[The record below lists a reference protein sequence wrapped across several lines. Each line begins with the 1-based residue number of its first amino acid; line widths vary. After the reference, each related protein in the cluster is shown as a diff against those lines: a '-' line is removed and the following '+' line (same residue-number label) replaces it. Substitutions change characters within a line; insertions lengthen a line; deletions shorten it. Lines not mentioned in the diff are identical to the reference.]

1 VQATAPSGNRG
12 RQVNAMLLAKNPV
25 SVLVSALGIIALGAA
40 CGIDTAPDGL
50 RATPAGDGPVV
61 KFDVTHRPLPEVPL
75 PNDLATFADPTSRTG
90 RRINVSLVAPT
101 FMERNAR
108 EDFTSM
114 EGWGISSPISVA
126 FDRAPGTDPREAAI
140 DLEDVAA
147 RMQGDEH
154 DLSNDPIYV
163 VNLTTGKPVFLDV
176 GNGYYPVA
184 LRDPFRYFPNDPKSS
199 ESNLAFETVEEGLG
213 LPQAAYR
220 PELDRD
226 FDGVLD
232 HPNTLGTKGIAGID
246 NLLTWYERE
255 TDTLIVRPVIP
266 LDEKTEYAVILTDR
280 LHGSNRQAVRSPFES
295 IHHAS
300 QRPGVA
306 RVADVLRDKH
316 LANYFGDIAGTG
328 LDHVAFAWTFT
339 TQPTHE
345 DMVLLRNGLY
355 GQGPFARFA
364 GDFPAVMDVKQV
376 AGPKPQ
382 GEDQGDLKNG
392 SPSCQK
398 RAGTPYAIKLN
409 EPDIKESFTTLFKE
423 VFGLDA
429 GDLKAVENGFGNI
442 DHLVVGSFKSP
453 YLMGDPASRDPDTR
467 FHLDFKT
474 GEGDVRSDTVQWFLS
489 VPKQKPG
496 APKTPFPVAFWGHG
510 VTGHSDEILFY
521 AGDYARQGI
530 ALFGYNNP
538 EHGLVFDETDE
549 ALASGRLSLNCLVP
563 FLGAFKNGRAHD
575 LNGDGKPDSGW
586 FWWTAHIFHT
596 RDNVRQGILDGMQA
610 VRILRTF
617 DGKTRSTQDFNG
629 DGQPDL
635 AGDFDGDGTVDV
647 GGPNVSY
654 FAAGESLGGIMS
666 GIQGG
671 IDPYMVA
678 AAPMSGGGSLALD
691 VGFRSYGV
699 VEAVTGQLLGP
710 IVFAVPPSERPDKE
724 KEPEKMGSS
733 CSPTQRSVRIVV
745 NEGDENHE
753 LEIACLEPAELS
765 ERMTVVVSNV
775 SSGEVRCA
783 RTGMDGRFEVAIPSS
798 VNDKLDIQIY
808 NAPDVVKSYDGCAVL
823 RESPVGRRISTWEKA
838 ALHTLDV
845 ATPDTNKCEEPLG
858 CAQFRDAFYPVGSAL
873 VAPNEGFGFHRQSPS
888 LRRFRDLAQAA
899 FDPAD
904 PIAFAPYYMLK
915 PLTNELGAVVPP
927 HALLN
932 INTVGDNFV
941 QIAAGLTF
949 ARAAGAL
956 PFLPPSA
963 ASRYP
968 DFADYATPPD
978 LYERLGRRTPMQFL
992 VDRSVVEGLAR
1003 LGRTS
1008 AGPTCRANYAANDA
1022 VCTNKNPTIDPLKC
1036 ANALYD
1042 ADWVSEGGMQFDQPH
1057 PDTPLRLARIAKVHA
1072 TDDASLAAS
1081 WEPRLRGVPF
1091 GPDAAGWSA
1100 RERVVGLLNHYLV
1113 PEGKHTWDVG
1123 DVCLAWDYATYG
1135 NALTAR
1141 FFASDGKDLYYL
1153 SHPKTHG
1160 CLVNG
1165 SCDFLR

>member
-1 VQATAPSGNRG
+1 MNLATHRLS
-12 RQVNAMLLAKNPV
+12 L
-25 SVLVSALGIIALGAA
+25 LVSAACILALGAA

-50 RATPAGDGPVV
+50 RATPAGTGPVV
-61 KFDVTHRPLPEVPL
+61 KFDTAHRPLPEVPL
-75 PNDLATFADPTSRTG
+75 PNDVACFADPTSRTG

-114 EGWGISSPISVA
+114 EGWGISSPISVG
-126 FDRAPGTDPREAAI
+126 FDRAPGSDPLAAAI
-140 DLEDVAA
+140 DLEDVAS

-163 VNLTTGKPVFLDV
+163 VNLTTGLPVFLDV
-176 GNGYYPVA
+176 GNGYYPVVV
-184 LRDPFRYFPNDPKSS
+184 RDPFRYLPNDPKAS
-199 ESNLAFETVEEGLG
+199 ESNLAFETVEEGAG
-213 LPQAAYR
+213 LPQSAYR

-226 FDGVLD
+226 FDGILD
-232 HPNTLGTKGIAGID
+232 HPNTLGNKGIAGVD

-255 TDTLIVRPVIP
+255 TDTFIVRPVVP

-280 LHGSNRQAVRSPFES
+280 LRGANREPVRSPFES

-300 QRPGVA
+300 QRSSIA
-306 RVADVLRDKH
+306 RVADVLRDKR

-328 LDHVAFAWTFT
+328 LEHVAFAWTFT

-345 DMVLLRNGLY
+345 DMVLLRDGLY
-355 GQGPFARFA
+355 GKGPFARFA
-364 GDFPAVMDVKQV
+364 SEFPPVMSVKQL

-382 GEDQGDLKNG
+382 GEDQGDLAAA
-392 SPSCQK
+392 SPVCAK
-398 RAGTPYAIKLN
+398 RAATPYAIKLN
-409 EPDIKESFTTLFKE
+409 EPDIKESFSTLFKE

-429 GDLKAVENGFGNI
+429 GGLAAVEAGFGNV
-442 DHLVVGSFKSP
+442 DHLVVGSFETP

-467 FHLDFKT
+467 FHVDFKT
-474 GEGDVRSDTVQWFLS
+474 GAADVHRDSVQWFLS
-489 VPKQKPG
+489 VPKARGGKKG
-496 APKTPFPVAFWGHG
+496 PFPVAFWGHG

-538 EHGLVFDETDE
+538 EHGLVFGESDET
-549 ALASGRLSLNCLVP
+549 LASARLSVNCLVP

-610 VRILRTF
+610 LRILRTF
-617 DGKTRSTQDFNG
+617 DGQTMSTQDFNN
-629 DGQPDL
+629 DGKPDL

-647 GGPNVSY
+647 GGPKVSY

-671 IDPYMVA
+671 IEPYMVA

-699 VEAVTGQLLGP
+699 VEAVTAQLMGP
-710 IVFAVPPSERPDKE
+710 VVFSVPASERPDTDKR
-724 KEPEKMGSS
+724 KMGTS
-733 CSPTQRSVRIVV
+733 CGASQRSVRIVV

-765 ERMTVVVSNV
+765 EQMTVVVANV
-775 SSGEVRCA
+775 ANGESRCA
-783 RTGMDGRFEVAIPSS
+783 RTGKDGRFEIAIPTS
-798 VNDKLDIQIY
+798 VGDKLDVQIY
-808 NAPDVVKSYDGCAVL
+808 TAPDVVKSYDGCAVL
-823 RESPVGRRISTWEKA
+823 REAPVGRRISTWEKA
-838 ALHTLDV
+838 ALHALDV
-845 ATPDTNKCEEPLG
+845 ANPGTNKCAEELG
-858 CAQFRDAFYPVGSAL
+858 CAQFRDVFYPVGSSL

-904 PIAFAPYYMLK
+904 PVAFAPYYMMK
-915 PLTNELGAVVPP
+915 PQFDENGVRVAP
-927 HALLN
+927 HALLS

-941 QIAAGLTF
+941 PIGAGITF
-949 ARAAGAL
+949 ARAAGAV

-963 ASRYP
+963 ATRYP
-968 DFADYATPPD
+968 ELADYATPAE
-978 LYERLGRRTPMQFL
+978 LYERLGRKTPMQFL
-992 VDRSVVEGLAR
+992 VDRSVVEGIAR

-1008 AGPTCRANYAANDA
+1008 AGPACKPNYRANATI
-1022 VCTNKNPTIDPLKC
+1022 CTRTDITIDPLKC
-1036 ANALYD
+1036 SNALYD
-1042 ADWVSEGGMQFDQPH
+1042 ADWVSEGNMPFDQPH
-1057 PDTPLRLARIAKVHA
+1057 PEMPLRLARVASVHA
-1072 TDDASLAAS
+1072 SDDASVAAA
-1081 WEPRLRGVPF
+1081 WEPRLRGTPF
-1091 GPDAAGWSA
+1091 APDSAGWSA
-1100 RERVVGLLNHYLV
+1100 RDRVVGMLNHYLV

-1123 DVCLAWDYATYG
+1123 DVCLAWDPAIYG
-1135 NALTAR
+1135 NALTAK

-1153 SHPKTHG
+1153 SHPKSHG
-1160 CLVNG
+1160 CLVDG

>member
-1 VQATAPSGNRG
+1 MGV
-12 RQVNAMLLAKNPV
+12 AKNRL
-25 SVLVSALGIIALGAA
+25 SFLVSAVGVIALGAA

-50 RATPAGDGPVV
+50 RATPSGNGPVV
-61 KFDVTHRPLPEVPL
+61 KFDVAHRPLPDVPL

-108 EDFTSM
+108 ESFTSM

-126 FDRAPGTDPREAAI
+126 FDRAPGADPREAAI
-140 DLEDVAA
+140 DLEDVAS

-154 DLSNDPIYV
+154 DLSNDPIYL
-163 VNLTTGKPVFLDV
+163 VNLTTGLPVFLDV

-184 LRDPFRYFPNDPKSS
+184 VRDPFRYFPNDPKAG

-213 LPQAAYR
+213 LPQSAYR

-232 HPNTLGTKGIAGID
+232 HPNTLGSKGIAGID

-255 TDTLIVRPVIP
+255 TDTLLVRPVIP
-266 LDEKTEYAVILTDR
+266 LDEKTEYAVVLTDR
-280 LHGSNRQAVRSPFES
+280 LRGGNRQPVRSPFES

-300 QRPGVA
+300 QRNGIA
-306 RVADVLRDKH
+306 RVRDVLSEKR

-345 DMVLLRNGLY
+345 DMVLLRDGLY
-355 GQGPFARFA
+355 GKGPFARFA
-364 GDFPAVMDVKQV
+364 NEYPAVMNVKQA
-376 AGPKPQ
+376 AGSRPQ
-382 GEDQGDLKNG
+382 GEDQGDLTTN
-392 SPSCQK
+392 PVCAK
-398 RAGTPYAIKLN
+398 RAKTPYAIKLN
-409 EPDIKESFTTLFKE
+409 DPDVKESFSALFKE
-423 VFGLDA
+423 VFGLDS
-429 GDLKAVENGFGNI
+429 GDLKSVTTSLENI
-442 DHLVVGSFKSP
+442 DHLVVGTFQTP
-453 YLMGDPASRDPDTR
+453 FLLGDPASRDPDTR
-467 FHLDFKT
+467 FHVDFKT
-474 GEGDVRSDTVQWFLS
+474 GAGDVRPDTVQWFLS
-489 VPKQKPG
+489 VPKTKG
-496 APKTPFPVAFWGHG
+496 AKKAPFPVAFWGHG
-510 VTGHSDEILFY
+510 VTGHADEILFY

-530 ALFGYNNP
+530 AMFGYNNP

-610 VRILRTF
+610 LRILRTF
-617 DGKTRSTQDFNG
+617 DGKNMSTQDFNA
-629 DGQPDL
+629 DGKPDL
-635 AGDFDGDGTVDV
+635 AGDFDGDGTPDV

-671 IDPYMVA
+671 IDPYIVA
-678 AAPMSGGGSLALD
+678 SAPMSGGGSLALD

-699 VEAVTGQLLGP
+699 VEAVTGQLFGP
-710 IVFAVPPSERPDKE
+710 IVFAVPPSERPDRNKGTVH
-724 KEPEKMGSS
+724 KMGSTCAAS
-733 CSPTQRSVRIVV
+733 ERSVRIVV

-753 LEIACLEPAELS
+753 LEIACLPPEELS
-765 ERMTVVVSNV
+765 EGMTVVVSNV
-775 SSGEVRCA
+775 ANGEVRCA
-783 RTGMDGRFEVAIPSS
+783 RTGQGGRFEIAIPSS

-808 NAPDVVKSYDGCAVL
+808 DAPDVVKSYDGCAVL
-823 RESPVGRRISTWEKA
+823 RESPVGRRISTWERA
-838 ALHTLDV
+838 ALHPLDV
-845 ATPDTNKCEEPLG
+845 ATPDSNHCDEPKG
-858 CAQFRDAFYPVGSAL
+858 CAQFRDVFYPVDSAL

-915 PLTNELGAVVPP
+915 PLIDENGKPTAP

-941 QIAAGLTF
+941 EIASGLTF

-963 ASRYP
+963 ATRYP
-968 DFADYATPPD
+968 EFADYATPQE
-978 LYERLGRRTPMQFL
+978 LYDRLGRKTPMQFL
-992 VDRSVVEGLAR
+992 VDRSVVEGIAR
-1003 LGRTS
+1003 FGRTS
-1008 AGPTCRANYAANDA
+1008 AGPTCKENYKPDA
-1022 VCTNKNPTIDPLKC
+1022 TLCTKTNQTIDQLKC
-1036 ANALYD
+1036 EHALYD
-1042 ADWVSEGGMQFDQPH
+1042 ADWVSEGRMPFDQPH
-1057 PDTPLRLARIAKVHA
+1057 PDAPLRLARVANVRV
-1072 TDDASLAAS
+1072 TDGASLAAA

-1091 GPDAAGWSA
+1091 APDGTAWSA

-1123 DVCLAWDYATYG
+1123 DVCRQWDFAAYG

-1141 FFASDGKDLYYL
+1141 FFATQGHDIYYL
-1153 SHPKTHG
+1153 SHPRTHG
-1160 CLVNG
+1160 CLVDG

>member
-1 VQATAPSGNRG
+1 
-12 RQVNAMLLAKNPV
+12 MFLAKNRL
-25 SVLVSALGIIALGAA
+25 SLLVSTLGIIALGAA

-50 RATPAGDGPVV
+50 RRTPAGDGPMV
-61 KFDVTHRPLPEVPL
+61 KFDTAHRPLPEVPL
-75 PNDLATFADPTSRTG
+75 PNDIASFADPTSRTG

-108 EDFTSM
+108 EDFSTM
-114 EGWGISSPISVA
+114 EGWGISSPISVG
-126 FDRAPGTDPREAAI
+126 FERAPGADPREAAL

-163 VNLTTGKPVFLDV
+163 VNLTTGLPVFLDV

-184 LRDPFRYFPNDPKSS
+184 VRDPFRYLPNDPKAS
-199 ESNLAFETVEEGLG
+199 ESNIAFETVEEGFG
-213 LPQAAYR
+213 LPQSAYR
-220 PELDRD
+220 PALDKD

-232 HPNTLGTKGIAGID
+232 HPNTLGSKGIAGID

-255 TDTLIVRPVIP
+255 TDTLIVRPVVP
-266 LDEKTEYAVILTDR
+266 LDEKTEYAVVLTDR
-280 LHGSNRQAVRSPFES
+280 LRGGNRQPVRSPFES
-295 IHHAS
+295 VHHAS
-300 QRPGVA
+300 QRNGIA
-306 RVADVLRDKH
+306 RVADVLRDKR

-345 DMVLLRNGLY
+345 DMVLLRDGLY
-355 GQGPFARFA
+355 GKGPFARFA
-364 GDFPAVMDVKQV
+364 QDFPAVMDAKQL
-376 AGPKPQ
+376 AGPNPQ

-392 SPSCQK
+392 TPTCQK
-398 RAGTPYAIKLN
+398 RSATPYAIKMN
-409 EPDIKESFTTLFKE
+409 DPDVKESFSILFKQ
-423 VFGLDA
+423 VFGLDP
-429 GDLKAVENGFGNI
+429 GDLKVVEAGFGNV

-474 GEGDVRSDTVQWFLS
+474 GAGDVRSDTVQWFLS
-489 VPKQKPG
+489 VPKTKG
-496 APKTPFPVAFWGHG
+496 AKKQFPVAFWGHG
-510 VTGHSDEILFY
+510 VTGHADEILFY
-521 AGDYARQGI
+521 AGDYAKQGI

-538 EHGLVFDETDE
+538 EHGLTFSEADEGF
-549 ALASGRLSLNCLVP
+549 ASARLSLNCLVP

-596 RDNVRQGILDGMQA
+596 RDNVRQGILDGMQGL
-610 VRILRTF
+610 RILRTF
-617 DGKTRSTQDFNG
+617 DGKTMSTQDYNG
-629 DGQPDL
+629 DGKPDL
-635 AGDFDGDGTVDV
+635 AGDFDGDGTPDV

-671 IDPYMVA
+671 IDPYVVA

-699 VEAVTGQLLGP
+699 VEAVTAQLLGP
-710 IVFAVPPSERPDKE
+710 VIFAVPPAERPDNDKH
-724 KEPEKMGSS
+724 KMGSS
-733 CSPTQRSVRIVV
+733 CGMTQRSVRIVV

-753 LEIACLEPAELS
+753 LEIACLEPGELGDN
-765 ERMTVVVSNV
+765 MTVVVSNV
-775 SSGEVRCA
+775 ANGEVRCA
-783 RTGMDGRFEVAIPSS
+783 RTAVDGRFEIPIPSS
-798 VNDKLDIQIY
+798 INDKLDIQVY
-808 NAPDVVKSYDGCAVL
+808 NAPDVVKSYDGCDVL
-823 RESPVGRRISTWEKA
+823 RDSPVGRRISTWEKP
-838 ALHTLDV
+838 ALHVLDV
-845 ATPDTNKCEEPLG
+845 ATPDTNKCDEPAG
-858 CAQFRDAFYPVGSAL
+858 CAQFRDVFYPVGSTL
-873 VAPNEGFGFHRQSPS
+873 LAPNEGFGFHRQSPS

-904 PIAFAPYYMLK
+904 PVAFAPYYMLK
-915 PLTNELGAVVPP
+915 PLTDPDGNKVAP

-941 QIAAGLTF
+941 QIGAGHTF
-949 ARAAGAL
+949 ARAAGAI

-963 ASRYP
+963 ATRYP
-968 DFADYATPPD
+968 KFADYATPQE
-978 LYERLGRRTPMQFL
+978 LYDRLGRKTPMQFL
-992 VDRSVVEGLAR
+992 VDRSVVEGLSR
-1003 LGRTS
+1003 LHRTS
-1008 AGPTCRANYAANDA
+1008 AGPACRSNYKPDPVLCTKTAAEQ
-1022 VCTNKNPTIDPLKC
+1022 VIDPLRC
-1036 ANALYD
+1036 ENALYD
-1042 ADWVSEGGMQFDQPH
+1042 ADWVSEGHMPYDQPH
-1057 PDTPLRLARIAKVHA
+1057 PDTPLRLARIANVHA
-1072 TDDASLAAS
+1072 TDEGSLATA

-1091 GPDAAGWSA
+1091 GPDDAGWSA

-1113 PEGKHTWDVG
+1113 PEGRHTWDVG
-1123 DVCLAWDYATYG
+1123 DACLAWDFATYG

-1141 FFASDGKDLYYL
+1141 FFASDGRDIYYL

-1160 CLVNG
+1160 CLVDG
-1165 SCDFLR
+1165 SCDFLK

>member
-1 VQATAPSGNRG
+1 MRFEKYRLSLVVSATAI
-12 RQVNAMLLAKNPV
+12 L
-25 SVLVSALGIIALGAA
+25 ALGAA

-50 RATPAGDGPVV
+50 RATPAGSGPVV
-61 KFDVTHRPLPEVPL
+61 KFDVAHRPLPEVPL
-75 PNDLATFADPTSRTG
+75 PNDVATFADPTSRTG
-90 RRINVSLVAPT
+90 HRINVSLVAPT

-114 EGWGISSPISVA
+114 EGWGISSPISVG
-126 FDRAPGTDPREAAI
+126 FDRAPGQDPVEAAI
-140 DLEDVAA
+140 DLEDVAS

-163 VNLTTGKPVFLDV
+163 VNLTTGLPVFLDV
-176 GNGYYPVA
+176 GNGYYPVVV
-184 LRDPFRYFPNDPKSS
+184 RDPFRYFPNDPKAG
-199 ESNLAFETVEEGLG
+199 ESNLAFETTEEGAG

-226 FDGVLD
+226 FDGILD
-232 HPNTLGTKGIAGID
+232 HPNTLGDKGIAGVD

-255 TDTLIVRPVIP
+255 TDTLIVRPVLP

-280 LHGSNRQAVRSPFES
+280 LRGGNRQPVRSPFAS
-295 IHHAS
+295 VHHAA
-300 QRPGVA
+300 QRSSIA
-306 RVADVLRDKH
+306 RVADVLRDKR
-316 LANYFGDIAGTG
+316 LANYFGDLAGTG
-328 LDHVAFAWTFT
+328 LEHVAFAWTFT

-345 DMVLLRNGLY
+345 DMVLLRDGLY
-355 GQGPFARFA
+355 GKGPFSRFA
-364 GDFPAVMDVKQV
+364 SEFPAVMDVKQL
-376 AGPKPQ
+376 AGSKPQ
-382 GEDQGDLKNG
+382 GEDQGNL
-392 SPSCQK
+392 SATSAVCAK
-398 RAGTPYAIKLN
+398 RAATPYAIKLN

-429 GDLKAVENGFGNI
+429 GDLAAVEAGFGNV
-442 DHLVVGSFKSP
+442 DHLVVGSFKTP

-467 FHLDFKT
+467 FHADFKT
-474 GEGDVRSDTVQWFLS
+474 GAADVHSDTVQWFLS
-489 VPKQKPG
+489 VPRSKG
-496 APKTPFPVAFWGHG
+496 PKKAPFPVAFWGHG

-538 EHGLVFDETDE
+538 EHGLVFDESDE

-617 DGKTRSTQDFNG
+617 DGKTMSTQDFNG
-629 DGQPDL
+629 DGKPDL

-671 IDPYMVA
+671 IEPYMVA

-699 VEAVTGQLLGP
+699 VEAVTAQLMGP
-710 IVFAVPPSERPDKE
+710 VVFSVPSSERPDKD
-724 KEPEKMGSS
+724 KHKMGSS
-733 CSPTQRSVRIVV
+733 CGAAQRSVRIVV

-765 ERMTVVVSNV
+765 ESMTVVVANV
-775 SSGEVRCA
+775 ANGESRCA
-783 RTGMDGRFEVAIPSS
+783 RTGKDGRFEIAIPTS
-798 VNDKLDIQIY
+798 VGDKLDIQIY
-808 NAPDVVKSYDGCAVL
+808 NAPDVVKSYDGCEVL
-823 RESPVGRRISTWEKA
+823 RDSPVGRRISTWEKP
-838 ALHTLDV
+838 ALHALDV
-845 ATPDTNKCEEPLG
+845 ATPDTNKCEEEQG
-858 CAQFRDAFYPVGSAL
+858 CAQFRDVFYPVGSSL

-888 LRRFRDLAQAA
+888 LLRFRDLAQAA

-904 PIAFAPYYMLK
+904 PIAFAPYYMMK
-915 PLTNELGAVVPP
+915 PLADENGVRVPP

-941 QIAAGLTF
+941 QIGAGLTF
-949 ARAAGAL
+949 ARAAGAI

-963 ASRYP
+963 AARYP
-968 DFADYATPPD
+968 EFADYATPQE

-992 VDRSVVEGLAR
+992 VDRSVVEGIAR

-1008 AGPTCRANYAANDA
+1008 AGPSCKPNYRANATI
-1022 VCTNKNPTIDPLKC
+1022 CTKTNVTIDPLKC

-1042 ADWVSEGGMQFDQPH
+1042 ADWVSEGNMPYDQPH
-1057 PDTPLRLARIAKVHA
+1057 PEAPLRLARVASVHA
-1072 TDDASLAAS
+1072 SDDASVAAA

-1091 GPDAAGWSA
+1091 APDNSGWSA
-1100 RERVVGLLNHYLV
+1100 RDRVVGLLNHYLV

-1123 DVCLAWDYATYG
+1123 DVCLAWDPATYG
-1135 NALTAR
+1135 NALTAK
-1141 FFASDGKDLYYL
+1141 FFASDGHDIYYL

-1160 CLVNG
+1160 CLVDG
-1165 SCDFLR
+1165 SCDFLK

>member
-1 VQATAPSGNRG
+1 
-12 RQVNAMLLAKNPV
+12 MLFAKNRL
-25 SVLVSALGIIALGAA
+25 SLLFSTFGILALGAA

-61 KFDVTHRPLPEVPL
+61 KFDVAHRPLPDVPL
-75 PNDLATFADPTSRTG
+75 PNDVATFADPTSRTG
-90 RRINVSLVAPT
+90 HRINVSLVAPT
-101 FMERNAR
+101 YMERNAR
-108 EDFTSM
+108 DDFTSM
-114 EGWGISSPISVA
+114 EGWGISAPISVA
-126 FDRAPGTDPREAAI
+126 FDRAPGADPREAAI
-140 DLEDVAA
+140 DLEDVAS

-163 VNLTTGKPVFLDV
+163 VNLTTGLPVFLDV

-184 LRDPFRYFPNDPKSS
+184 LRDPFRYIPNDPKTS
-199 ESNLAFETVEEGLG
+199 ESNLAFETVEEGFG

-220 PELDRD
+220 PQLDRD

-232 HPNTLGTKGIAGID
+232 HPNTLGSKGIPGID
-246 NLLTWYERE
+246 NLLSWYERE

-266 LDEKTEYAVILTDR
+266 LEQKTEYAVVLTDR
-280 LHGSNRQAVRSPFES
+280 LRGGNRQPVRSPFAS
-295 IHHAS
+295 VHHAA
-300 QRPGVA
+300 QRNGIA
-306 RVADVLRDKH
+306 RVADVLRDKR

-345 DMVLLRNGLY
+345 DMVLLRDGLY
-355 GQGPFARFA
+355 GKGPFARFA
-364 GDFPAVMDVKQV
+364 EQFPPVMDVKQV
-376 AGPKPQ
+376 AGPNPQ
-382 GEDQGDLKNG
+382 GEDQGDLKAG
-392 SPSCQK
+392 SPGCVK
-398 RAGTPYAIKLN
+398 RSATPYAIKLN
-409 EPDIKESFTTLFKE
+409 DPDIKESFSFMFKE
-423 VFGLDA
+423 VFNLDP
-429 GDLKAVENGFGNI
+429 GDLKAVETGFQNI
-442 DHLVVGSFKSP
+442 EHLVVGSFQSP
-453 YLMGDPASRDPDTR
+453 YLMGDPASRNPDTR
-467 FHLDFKT
+467 FHVDFKT
-474 GEGDVRSDTVQWFLS
+474 GNGDVRSDTVGWFLS
-489 VPKQKPG
+489 VPKTKG
-496 APKTPFPVAFWGHG
+496 AKKPFPVAFWGHG

-538 EHGLVFDETDE
+538 EHGLVFDESDQ

-563 FLGAFKNGRAHD
+563 FLGAFKDGRAHD
-575 LNGDGKPDSGW
+575 LNGDGKPDSGA

-610 VRILRTF
+610 VRILRSF
-617 DGKTRSTQDFNG
+617 DGKTMSTQDFNQ
-629 DGQPDL
+629 DGKPDL

-699 VEAVTGQLLGP
+699 VESVTGQLFGP
-710 IVFAVPPSERPDKE
+710 IVFAVPPGDRPDKPNDLE
-724 KEPEKMGSS
+724 VMGSS
-733 CSPTQRSVRIVV
+733 CGPTQRSVRIVV
-745 NEGDENHE
+745 NEGIVNHE

-765 ERMTVVVSNV
+765 ENMTVVVSNV
-775 SSGEVRCA
+775 VNGEVRCA
-783 RTGMDGRFEVAIPSS
+783 RTGKDGRFEIPIPSS
-798 VNDKLDIQIY
+798 VNDKLDIQVY

-823 RESPVGRRISTWEKA
+823 NESPVGRRINTWEKP
-838 ALHTLDV
+838 ALHAIDV
-845 ATPDTNKCEEPLG
+845 ASADTNRCDEPLG
-858 CAQFRDAFYPVGSAL
+858 CAQFRDVFYPVGSPL

-915 PLTNELGAVVPP
+915 PLIDENGNRVAP

-941 QIAAGLTF
+941 QISAGITF
-949 ARAAGAL
+949 ARAAGAV

-963 ASRYP
+963 ATRYP
-968 DFADYATPPD
+968 EFADYATPQE

-1008 AGPTCRANYAANDA
+1008 AGPACKPNYKPDA
-1022 VCTNKNPTIDPLKC
+1022 TLCTRKDVTIDPLIC
-1036 ANALYD
+1036 ARALYD
-1042 ADWVSEGGMQFDQPH
+1042 ADWVSEGRLPFDQPH
-1057 PDTPLRLARIAKVHA
+1057 PDTPLRLARVA
-1072 TDDASLAAS
+1072 TVRASDDASLAAA

-1091 GPDAAGWSA
+1091 GPDESAWSA

-1123 DVCLAWDYATYG
+1123 DACKQWDFATYG

-1141 FFASDGKDLYYL
+1141 FFASEGRDIYYL

-1160 CLVNG
+1160 CLVDG
-1165 SCDFLR
+1165 SCDFMK